1 MLQQLISLNPCLQKL
16 QQEGYSLEVR
26 GGFLVIHHVP
36 YLNMNREIHEGTL
49 IMAINLSGTKV
60 LKPQDHTAYWSGDIP
75 CEHNGDRVPALINSS
90 ARNDHGLGLISNHYL
105 SCKPDRESYA
115 DQNYPTY
122 YEKVVTYCQRIST
135 PAYMVD
141 HEACEKIRN
150 KVVPNEEESVLRYA
164 DTNSTRSDIYALTEM
179 FQSKKIAIVGLGGT
193 GAYLLDFIAKMPIKE
208 IHLYDD
214 DSFNSHNAFRCPGAA
229 NIDNLNMCM
238 PKVEYLKSVYGVMHS
253 GIISH
258 KEKIS
263 SQNVSELSE
272 MDAVFICVDNV
283 SARNLIA
290 SHLINHGVLFIDSGL
305 GIMKQ
310 YGSLSGQLRVTTGY
324 AQHYNHISTSFGAD
338 VEIDDEYS
346 SNIQIAELNAL
357 AAVLMLIKW
366 KRMMNFY
373 SNTAN
378 DNNMV
383 YNISTNEIALG

>member
-1 MLQQLISLNPCLQKL
+1 MSQQLISLNPCLQKL

-49 IMAINLSGTKV
+49 IMTLNLSGNKV
-60 LKPQDHTAYWSGDIP
+60 LKPQDHTAHWSGDIP
-75 CEHNGDRVPALINSS
+75 YEHNGNRVSALINSS
-90 ARNDHGLGLISNHYL
+90 AHKDHGFGLTSDHFL
-105 SCKPDRESYA
+105 SCKPDRESYPA
-115 DQNYPTY
+115 QNYPTY
-122 YEKVVTYCQRIST
+122 YEKVVTYCQRIYT
-135 PAYMVD
+135 PAFLVD
-141 HEACEKIRN
+141 QEACEKIRN
-150 KVVPNEEESVLRYA
+150 KVVPNGEEYVLKYA

-229 NIDNLNMCM
+229 SIDNLNMCM
-238 PKVEYLKSVYGVMHS
+238 PKVDYLKGVYGVMHS

-263 SQNVSELSE
+263 SQNVSDLSE
-272 MDAVFICVDNV
+272 MDAVFICVDKV
-283 SARNLIA
+283 SVRNLIA

-310 YGSLSGQLRVTTGY
+310 YGSLSGQLRVTAGY
-324 AQHYNHISTSFGAD
+324 AQHYDHISTAFGTD
-338 VEIDDEYS
+338 VENDDEYS

-357 AAVLMLIKW
+357 AAVHMLIKW

-383 YNISTNEIALG
+383 YNISTNEIVVG